1 MKTNIETIVSTYQQI
16 LNGES
21 APAMSSPEFAE
32 IMAAFRSICA
42 AADPDRGFAAVG
54 SQLVTL
60 LLNHLHSSMH
70 AERELAL
77 LRINSQP
84 C

>member
-1 MKTNIETIVSTYQQI
+1 MKSNIQTIVSTYQQI
-16 LNGES
+16 LNGEPP
-21 APAMSSPEFAE
+21 PAMSSPEFAQV
-32 IMAAFRSICA
+32 MAAFRSVCDSA
-42 AADPDRGFAAVG
+42 NPDKGFAAVG